1 MLWQKIT
8 AYIALIMFL
17 LFYLI
22 DKSFL
27 GLIITTTILII
38 FINSLEQKY
47 SKILKII
54 YNILFFVF
62 IASYLYILRG

>member
-62 IASYLYILRG
+62 IVSFLYILRG

>member
-27 GLIITTTILII
+27 GLIMITTILIM

-47 SKILKII
+47 SKILKAI
-54 YNILFFVF
+54 YNILFFIF
-62 IASYLYILRG
+62 IILYLYFLRG